1 MKGRR
6 GEKKVDIGEGDL
18 GWGFDSAEI
27 NSFFLSKDRLF
38 VFIEGFELALKGW
51 LENCAKTDD
60 DETIQMTS
68 RELSF
73 YTKMIMKD

>member
-1 MKGRR
+1 MKAIWD
-6 GEKKVDIGEGDL
+6 E
-18 GWGFDSAEI
+18 DSI
-27 NSFFLSKDRLF
+27 PQKLIPFSYQRIVFF
-38 VFIEGFELALKGW
+38 VFIEGFELPLKGW